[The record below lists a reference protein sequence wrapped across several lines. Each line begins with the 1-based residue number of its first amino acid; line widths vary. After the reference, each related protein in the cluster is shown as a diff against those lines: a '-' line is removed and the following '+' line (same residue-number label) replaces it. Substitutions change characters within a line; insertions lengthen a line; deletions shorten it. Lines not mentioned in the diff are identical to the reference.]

1 VVSSQ
6 DHKAVAPERVRV
18 FVLTVSDTRTDDSD
32 TSGAAI
38 IALLK
43 AAGHHVAGK
52 AIEKDDP
59 ARVAELVRQQ
69 AAIADVDAIITTGGT
84 GLTSRDST
92 YEAIDALLTK
102 RLPGFGELF
111 RMLSY
116 QDIGSAAMMSRAC
129 AGTIGR
135 VVVISLPGSEK
146 AVRLAM
152 EKLVVPELAHLVQQ
166 ATK

>member
-1 VVSSQ
+1 MSHTEHQ
-6 DHKAVAPERVRV
+6 ALGQQQARV
-18 FVLTVSDTRTDDSD
+18 FVLTVSDTRTDETDS
-32 TSGAAI
+32 SGRAI
-38 IALLK
+38 IELLQ

-52 AIEKDDP
+52 AIEKDEP

-69 AAIADVDAIITTGGT
+69 AVIADVDAIISTGGT

-92 YEAIDALLTK
+92 FEAIDALLHK

-116 QDIGSAAMMSRAC
+116 QDIGAAAMLSRAC
-129 AGTIGR
+129 AGTIGP
-135 VVVISLPGSEK
+135 VVVISLPGSEN

-152 EKLVVPELAHLVQQ
+152 TRLVIPELGHLVQQ
-166 ATK
+166 ASK

>member
-1 VVSSQ
+1 MSSQ
-6 DHKAVAPERVRV
+6 EHKAAAPARVRV
-18 FVLTVSDTRTDDSD
+18 FVLTVSDTRTEATD

-38 IALLK
+38 IEALRT
-43 AAGHHVAGK
+43 AGHEIAGR
-52 AIEKDDP
+52 AIEPDEP
-59 ARVAELVRQQ
+59 TRVAELIRQQ
-69 AAIADVDAIITTGGT
+69 VATGDVDAIITSGGT

-92 YEAIDALLTK
+92 FEAIDAMLSK

-116 QDIGSAAMMSRAC
+116 QDIGAAAMMSRAC
-129 AGTIGR
+129 AGTIGPI
-135 VVVISLPGSEK
+135 VVISLPGSEK

-152 EKLVVPELAHLVQQ
+152 QKLVVPELAHLVQQ

>member
-1 VVSSQ
+1 MSSQ
-6 DHKAVAPERVRV
+6 EHKSAAPGRVRV
-18 FVLTVSDTRTDDSD
+18 FVVTVSDTRTETTDA
-32 TSGAAI
+32 SGQAI
-38 IALLK
+38 VELLQ

-52 AIEKDDP
+52 AIEPDEP

-69 AAIADVDAIITTGGT
+69 AAIGDIDAVITTGGT

-92 YEAIDALLTK
+92 FEAVDALLTK

-116 QDIGSAAMMSRAC
+116 HDIGAAAMLSRAC
-129 AGTIGR
+129 AGTIGK
-135 VVVISLPGSEK
+135 VVVISLPGSEN

-152 EKLVVPELAHLVQQ
+152 TKLVIPELGHLVQQ
-166 ATK
+166 AQK

>member
-1 VVSSQ
+1 VSHTEHQ
-6 DHKAVAPERVRV
+6 ALGAERARV
-18 FVLTVSDTRTDDSD
+18 FVLTVSDTRTDETD
-32 TSGAAI
+32 TSGRAI
-38 IALLK
+38 IELLL

-52 AIEKDDP
+52 AIEKDEP

-92 YEAIDALLTK
+92 FEAIDALLHK

-116 QDIGSAAMMSRAC
+116 QDIGAAAMLSRAC

-135 VVVISLPGSEK
+135 VVVISLPGAEN

-152 EKLVVPELAHLVQQ
+152 TKLLVPELAHLVQQ
-166 ATK
+166 AQK

>member
-1 VVSSQ
+1 VSSQ
-6 DHKAVAPERVRV
+6 DHKAAAPAHLRV
-18 FVLTVSDTRTDDSD
+18 FVLTVSDTRTDATD

-38 IALLK
+38 IELLK
-43 AAGHHVAGK
+43 EAGHQIAGK
-52 AIEKDDP
+52 AIEPDEA
-59 ARVAELVRQQ
+59 ARVAELVRQH
-69 AAIADVDAIITTGGT
+69 AVIGDVDAIITNGGT

-92 YEAIDALLTK
+92 FEAIDALLTK

-116 QDIGSAAMMSRAC
+116 EDIGAAAMMSRAC
-129 AGTIGR
+129 AGTIGKI
-135 VVVISLPGSEK
+135 VVISLPGSEK

-152 EKLVVPELAHLVQQ
+152 TKLVIPELGHLVQQ

>member
-1 VVSSQ
+1 VSSES
-6 DHKAVAPERVRV
+6 HKAVAPARVRA
-18 FVLTVSDTRTDDSD
+18 FVLTVSDTRTDDTD
-32 TSGAAI
+32 TSGGAI
-38 IALLK
+38 IELLTE
-43 AAGHHVAGK
+43 AGHQVAGK

-69 AAIADVDAIITTGGT
+69 AVIADVDAIITTGGT

-116 QDIGSAAMMSRAC
+116 EDVGSAAMMSRAC
-129 AGTIGR
+129 AGIIGR

-152 EKLVVPELAHLVQQ
+152 TKLVIPELAHLVQQ

>member
-1 VVSSQ
+1 VSSQ
-6 DHKAVAPERVRV
+6 DHKAAAPDRVRV
-18 FVLTVSDTRTDDSD
+18 FVLTVSDTRTDATD

-38 IALLK
+38 IELLK
-43 AAGHHVAGK
+43 EAGHDIAGK
-52 AIEKDDP
+52 AIEPDEP
-59 ARVAELVRQQ
+59 LRVAELVRQQ
-69 AAIADVDAIITTGGT
+69 AAIGDVDAIITSGGT

-92 YEAIDALLTK
+92 FEAIDALLTK

-129 AGTIGR
+129 AGTFGN

-152 EKLVVPELAHLVQQ
+152 TKLVIPELTHLVQQ

>member
-1 VVSSQ
+1 MSSLE
-6 DHKAVAPERVRV
+6 HKALAPAGLRV
-18 FVLTVSDTRTDDSD
+18 FVLTVSDTRTAETDS
-32 TSGAAI
+32 SGRAI
-38 IALLK
+38 IELLMT
-43 AAGHHVAGK
+43 AGHHVAGK
-52 AIEKDDP
+52 AIERDEP

-92 YEAIDALLTK
+92 FEAIDALLDK

-116 QDIGSAAMMSRAC
+116 PDIGAAAMLSRAC
-129 AGTIGR
+129 AGTIGG
-135 VVVISLPGSEK
+135 VIVISLPGSEQ

-152 EKLVVPELAHLVQQ
+152 TKLVVPELGHLVQQ
-166 ATK
+166 ARK

>member
-1 VVSSQ
+1 M
-6 DHKAVAPERVRV
+6 APECARV
-18 FVLTVSDTRTDDSD
+18 FVLTVSDTRTDDTD
-32 TSGAAI
+32 TAGRVI
-38 IALLK
+38 VELLL
-43 AAGHHVAGK
+43 AAGHQVAGK
-52 AIEKDDP
+52 AIEPDEP

-69 AAIADVDAIITTGGT
+69 TAIGDVDAIITTGGT

-92 YEAIDALLTK
+92 FEAIDGLLHK

-116 QDIGSAAMMSRAC
+116 HDIGAAAMLSRAC

-135 VVVISLPGSEK
+135 VIVIALPGSEK

-152 EKLVVPELAHLVQQ
+152 SKLVVPELGHMIQQ
-166 ATK
+166 AQK

>member
-1 VVSSQ
+1 MSSLE
-6 DHKAVAPERVRV
+6 HKALAPVGLRV
-18 FVLTVSDTRTDDSD
+18 FVLTVSDTRTDETDS
-32 TSGAAI
+32 SGRAI
-38 IALLK
+38 IELLM

-52 AIEKDDP
+52 AIERDEP
-59 ARVAELVRQQ
+59 PRVAELVRQQ

-92 YEAIDALLTK
+92 FEAIDALLDK

-116 QDIGSAAMMSRAC
+116 HDIGAAAMLSRAC
-129 AGTIGR
+129 AGTIGG
-135 VVVISLPGSEK
+135 VIVISLPGSEK

-152 EKLVVPELAHLVQQ
+152 AKLVIPELGHLVQQ
-166 ATK
+166 ARK

>member
-1 VVSSQ
+1 VSSE
-6 DHKAVAPERVRV
+6 DHKATAPANVRV
-18 FVLTVSDTRTDDSD
+18 FVLTVSDTRTDATD

-38 IALLK
+38 IELLK
-43 AAGHHVAGK
+43 AEGHQVAGK
-52 AIEKDDP
+52 AIEKDEP

-69 AAIADVDAIITTGGT
+69 AVIGDVDAIVTTGGT
-84 GLTSRDST
+84 GVTSRDST

-116 QDIGSAAMMSRAC
+116 EEIGSAAMMSRAC
-129 AGTIGR
+129 AGIIGK

-152 EKLVVPELAHLVQQ
+152 NKLVIPELAHLVQQ

>member
-1 VVSSQ
+1 VSANE
-6 DHKAVAPERVRV
+6 HKAAAPSRVRV
-18 FVLTVSDTRTDDSD
+18 FVLTVSDTRTED
-32 TSGAAI
+32 TDTAGRAI
-38 IALLK
+38 VERLQAG
-43 AAGHHVAGK
+43 GHHVAGK
-52 AIEKDDP
+52 AIEPDEP

-69 AAIADVDAIITTGGT
+69 AAVADVDVIITTGGT

-92 YEAIDALLTK
+92 FEAIDALLTK

-116 QDIGSAAMMSRAC
+116 QDIGAAAMMSRAC

-152 EKLVVPELAHLVQQ
+152 ERLVIPELAHLVQQ

>member
-1 VVSSQ
+1 MSSTE
-6 DHKAVAPERVRV
+6 HKAMAPRQVRV
-18 FVLTVSDTRTDDSD
+18 FVLTVSDTRTGQTD
-32 TSGAAI
+32 TAGLTIVEA
-38 IALLK
+38 LK
-43 AAGHHVAGK
+43 ARGHVVTGK
-52 AIEKDDP
+52 AIEKDEP

-69 AAIADVDAIITTGGT
+69 AGIGDVDAIITTGGT

-92 YEAIDALLTK
+92 FEAIDALLTK

-129 AGTIGR
+129 AGTIGN

-152 EKLVVPELAHLVQQ
+152 TKLVIPELAHLVQQ

>member
-1 VVSSQ
+1 VSSQ
-6 DHKAVAPERVRV
+6 DHKAVAPWHVRV
-18 FVLTVSDTRTDDSD
+18 FVVTVSDTRTDDTDS
-32 TSGAAI
+32 SGLAI
-38 IALLK
+38 CRLLEE
-43 AAGHHVAGK
+43 AGHHVAGK
-52 AIEKDDP
+52 AIEKDEP
-59 ARVAELVRQQ
+59 GRVAELIRQQ
-69 AAIADVDAIITTGGT
+69 ATIADVDAIITTGGT

-92 YEAIDALLTK
+92 FEAIDALLTK

-116 QDIGSAAMMSRAC
+116 HDIGSAAMMSRAC

-152 EKLVVPELAHLVQQ
+152 TKLVIPELTHLVQQ

>member
-1 VVSSQ
+1 VSSAE
-6 DHKAVAPERVRV
+6 HKALAPERARV
-18 FVLTVSDTRTDDSD
+18 FVLTVSDTRTDDTD
-32 TSGAAI
+32 TAGRAI
-38 IALLK
+38 IELLL
-43 AAGHHVAGK
+43 AAGHQVAGK
-52 AIEKDDP
+52 AIEPDEP

-69 AAIADVDAIITTGGT
+69 TAIGDVDAIITTGGT

-92 YEAIDALLTK
+92 FEAIDVLLHK

-116 QDIGSAAMMSRAC
+116 HDIGAAAMLSRAC

-152 EKLVVPELAHLVQQ
+152 NKLVVPELGHMIQQ
-166 ATK
+166 AQK

>member
-1 VVSSQ
+1 
-6 DHKAVAPERVRV
+6 V
-18 FVLTVSDTRTDDSD
+18 FVLTVSDTRTGD
-32 TSGAAI
+32 TDTAGPAI
-38 IALLK
+38 CTLLTG
-43 AAGHHVAGK
+43 AGHVVAG
-52 AIEKDDP
+52 ATIEKDDP

-69 AAIADVDAIITTGGT
+69 AAIGDVDAIISTGGT

-92 YEAIDALLTK
+92 FEAVDALLTK

-116 QDIGSAAMMSRAC
+116 QEIGSAAMMSRAC

-135 VVVISLPGSEK
+135 TVVIALPGSEK

-152 EKLVVPELAHLVQQ
+152 TKLVIPELGHLVQQ

>member
-1 VVSSQ
+1 MSSAE
-6 DHKAVAPERVRV
+6 HKAQGPHRARV
-18 FVLTVSDTRTDDSD
+18 FVLTVSDTRTDATDR
-32 TSGAAI
+32 SGQAI
-38 IALLK
+38 IELLLD
-43 AAGHHVAGK
+43 AGHQVAGK
-52 AIEKDDP
+52 AIEPDEP
-59 ARVAELVRQQ
+59 VRVAELVRQQ

-92 YEAIDALLTK
+92 FEAVDALLHK

-116 QDIGSAAMMSRAC
+116 HDIGAAAMLSRAC

-135 VVVISLPGSEK
+135 VVVISLPGSES

-152 EKLVVPELAHLVQQ
+152 TKLVVPELGHLVQQ
-166 ATK
+166 AQK

>member
-1 VVSSQ
+1 MSSTE
-6 DHKAVAPERVRV
+6 HKAQGPERVRV
-18 FVLTVSDTRTDDSD
+18 FVLTVSDTRTDETD
-32 TSGAAI
+32 TSGQAI
-38 IALLK
+38 IELLL
-43 AAGHHVAGK
+43 AAGHQVAGK
-52 AIEKDDP
+52 AIEPDEP

-92 YEAIDALLTK
+92 FEAIDALLRK

-116 QDIGSAAMMSRAC
+116 HDIGASAMLSRAC

-135 VVVISLPGSEK
+135 VVVISLPGSEN

-152 EKLVVPELAHLVQQ
+152 TKLVIPELGHLVQQ
-166 ATK
+166 AQK

>member
-1 VVSSQ
+1 MSSLE
-6 DHKAVAPERVRV
+6 HKALAPAGLRV
-18 FVLTVSDTRTDDSD
+18 FVLTVSDTRTDATDA
-32 TSGAAI
+32 SGQAI
-38 IALLK
+38 VDLLL

-52 AIEKDDP
+52 AIERDEP
-59 ARVAELVRQQ
+59 ARVADRVRQQ

-92 YEAIDALLTK
+92 FEAVDALLHK

-116 QDIGSAAMMSRAC
+116 HDIGAAAMLSRAC
-129 AGTIGR
+129 AGTIGG
-135 VVVISLPGSEK
+135 VIVIALPGSEQ

-152 EKLVVPELAHLVQQ
+152 TTLVVPELGHLVQQ
-166 ATK
+166 ARK